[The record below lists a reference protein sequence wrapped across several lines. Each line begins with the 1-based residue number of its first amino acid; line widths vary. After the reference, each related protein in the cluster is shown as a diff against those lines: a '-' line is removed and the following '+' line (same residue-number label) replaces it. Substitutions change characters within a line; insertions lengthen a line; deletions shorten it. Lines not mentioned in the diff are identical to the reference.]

1 MLQRLIRAC
10 VHCCVSGPDGL
21 RNTFWQFQKDQRG
34 GVAVIAGISFV
45 PLVMVMVAGIEVNHW
60 TTVKAEVQ
68 RTADLAALAG
78 ATEYLSTGDA
88 QMSVNAAADLAE
100 LNDAAGGTTRTWN
113 PTAQLLSDNQITAQ
127 ITAGAPNSENK
138 RFMVTVR
145 QSVPLLFTGI
155 MGSTAPVTI
164 NATGWA
170 EAGGSVQPCVFAI
183 ASGGAG
189 IKAQGSVSVNLTG
202 CSMRSNASIS
212 AGGSAILSASAFY
225 AGGAIPPNG
234 IVVNPSGG
242 PVVPNNGTIADP
254 YASYTPVQNAISR
267 IKPSGISAFDD
278 QARNSQPP
286 SPNTSWTSWD
296 IKGTVRLNPGIY
308 YVYGPIS
315 LGAQGSLTGTGVT
328 IVTSNTISMT
338 GGSTVTL
345 SAAKPADAVNGAIP
359 GVVFIGT
366 SSESSTF
373 GGNTRTTLTGVVY
386 NPNGDLDFGGTS
398 GGGSEGCL
406 KVVAKSVIFHGN
418 PSLASKCEAYGVKVF
433 ANETKTA
440 VLIR

>member
-1 MLQRLIRAC
+1 
-10 VHCCVSGPDGL
+10 
-21 RNTFWQFQKDQRG
+21 
-34 GVAVIAGISFV
+34 
-45 PLVMVMVAGIEVNHW
+45 MVVGIEVNHW

-78 ATEYLSTGDA
+78 ATEYLLAGNAET
-88 QMSVNAAADLAE
+88 SVNAAANLAKF
-100 LNDAAGGTTRTWN
+100 NGGAGGTTRTWD
-113 PTAQLLSDNQITAQ
+113 PTAQLLSDNQITA
-127 ITAGAPNSENK
+127 GAPNSQNK

-164 NATGWA
+164 HATGWA

-183 ASGGAG
+183 ASGGTG

-212 AGGSAILSASAFY
+212 ASGSAILSASAFY
-225 AGGAIPPNG
+225 AGRDIPPNG

-254 YASYTPVQNAISR
+254 YASYTPVQNAINR
-267 IKPSGISAFDD
+267 TKPSGISAFDD
-278 QARNSQPP
+278 QAKNSQTP

-296 IKGTVRLNPGIY
+296 IKGTVRLDPGVY

-328 IVTSNTISMT
+328 IVTSNTINMT
-338 GGSTVTL
+338 GGSIVTL

-366 SSESSTF
+366 SSGSSTF
-373 GGNTRTTLTGVVY
+373 GGNTGTTLTGVVY

-406 KVVAKSVIFHGN
+406 KVVAKSVTFHGN
-418 PSLASKCEAYGVKVF
+418 PSLASKCDAYGVKVF
-433 ANETKTA
+433 ANETKNA